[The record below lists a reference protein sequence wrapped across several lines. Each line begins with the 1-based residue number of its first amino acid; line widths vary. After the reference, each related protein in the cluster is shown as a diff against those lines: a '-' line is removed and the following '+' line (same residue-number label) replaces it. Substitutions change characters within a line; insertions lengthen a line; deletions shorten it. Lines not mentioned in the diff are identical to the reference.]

1 MILEF
6 TGKLLAGF
14 LTKPIS
20 GYAPPSTSSLKMLK
34 ACLKP
39 GDVLLVEGNQ
49 RVSAVIKYLT
59 QSTWSH
65 AALYLGDQGRSR
77 GEDGAILNLMEAE
90 LETGVILVPLTKYSN
105 YHTRIC
111 RPVGLSEEDRQ
122 RVLEFALGA
131 LGKTY
136 DLKNIID
143 LLRYFLPPPPVPL
156 KWRRKLLALGSGEPT
171 KAICS
176 TLIAQAFQS
185 VQYPILPNEVHG
197 EIEGGTTLKYKIRHH
212 SLFTPRDFDIS
223 PYFQIVKPTIES
235 GFNYRSFSWAEKL

>member
-1 MILEF
+1 MILEYI
-6 TGKLLAGF
+6 GKLLARF
-14 LTKPIS
+14 LTKPIA
-20 GYAPPSTSSLKMLK
+20 GYIPPSTSNLRMLK
-34 ACLKP
+34 ECLKP

-65 AALYLGDQGRSR
+65 AALYLGDQDTNRGR
-77 GEDGAILNLMEAE
+77 DGSILDLMEAE
-90 LETGVILVPLTKYSN
+90 LETGVVLVPLAKYSS

-111 RPVGLSEEDRQ
+111 RSVGLSEEDIK
-122 RVLEFALGA
+122 RVLQFALGA
-131 LGKTY
+131 VGKTY

-185 VQYPILPNEVHG
+185 VQYPILPNEVYQ
-197 EIEGGTTLKYKIRHH
+197 EEGGGPSIKYKIRHY

-235 GFNYRSFSWAEKL
+235 GFSYQSFSWAQKE